1 MSKTG
6 NMLEMRKI
14 SKRFGAVEALRQV
27 DFEVDQSEI
36 VGLIGDNG
44 AGKSTLI
51 KIISGVY
58 SADEGKF
65 FFDGREVRFSSPHD
79 AKNLGIETVYQDL
92 ALVENISLA
101 RNVFLGREFVKP
113 GIGRF
118 FGLAD
123 KRRIRGE
130 ARKALKSLDIEI
142 DSVTSLVEN
151 LSGGQRQAVAIAR
164 TVYWEPKLLI
174 MDEPTAAISVKE
186 TRKVLDLMKAEK
198 MQGISVIFISHNLQ
212 EIFSVVDRVVVLN
225 RGEVVGNEMIE
236 KITVEEV
243 IKLMVGK

>member
-1 MSKTG
+1 VSKTG
-6 NMLEMRKI
+6 NILEMYKI
-14 SKRFGAVEALRQV
+14 SKRFGAVEALQQV
-27 DFEVDQSEI
+27 DFELNQPEI
-36 VGLIGDNG
+36 VGLVGDNG

-58 SADEGKF
+58 PPDEGKILLE
-65 FFDGREVRFSSPHD
+65 GREVRLTCPHD
-79 AKNLGIETVYQDL
+79 AKIFGIETVFQDL
-92 ALVENISLA
+92 ALVENISVA

-123 KRRIRGE
+123 KRKEREE
-130 ARKALKSLDIEI
+130 AQKALRSLDIQI
-142 DSVTSLVEN
+142 DSVTGLVEN

-164 TVYWEPKLLI
+164 TVYWNPKILI

-186 TRKVLDLMKAEK
+186 TAKVLDIMRAEK
-198 MQGISVIFISHNLQ
+198 MRGMSVIFISHNLQ

-225 RGEVVGNEMIE
+225 RGRVVGNEMI
-236 KITVEEV
+236 KKTTVEEV